1 MIFANP
7 SYFWLFLIFVPLI
20 VWYVMKQK
28 NATPSMLIS
37 TTKAFDKV
45 GTSWKVWLRHFMFV
59 LRLAAIGCVIVI
71 LARPQTRDRWQTE
84 ETEGTDIVLALDVST
99 SMLARD
105 FRPDRFEAAKEVA
118 SKFIA
123 GRETDNIGIVI
134 FSGESFTL
142 VPMTSDKAVLLNYVQ
157 DIKMGMLEDGTAIG
171 DGLATAINRIKG
183 GKAKSKSIILL
194 TDGSNNTG
202 IVAPLTAAEIAR
214 RMGVKVYTIGV
225 GTNGEAEFPIG
236 RNIYGKVEYQLMPV
250 VIDEVTLKK
259 IANTTG
265 GAYFRATDKSTLNDI
280 FNEIDKLE
288 KTKMDVKQFSH
299 TEDNYLPWALALL
312 ALVIVELLARN
323 TILRNIP

>member
-7 SYFWLFLIFVPLI
+7 SYFWLFLIFIPLI

-105 FRPDRFEAAKEVA
+105 FRPDRFEAAKAVA

-202 IVAPLTAAEIAR
+202 IVAPLTAAEISR

-265 GAYFRATDKSTLNDI
+265 GVYFRATDKSTLNDI

>member
-7 SYFWLFLIFVPLI
+7 SYFWLFLIFIPLI

-84 ETEGTDIVLALDVST
+84 ETEGTDIVLALDVYT

-142 VPMTSDKAVLLNYVQ
+142 VPMASDKAVLLNYVQ

>member
-7 SYFWLFLIFVPLI
+7 SYFWLFLIFIPLI
-20 VWYVMKQK
+20 VWYVLKQK

>member
-7 SYFWLFLIFVPLI
+7 SYFWLFLIFIPLI

-105 FRPDRFEAAKEVA
+105 LRPDRFEAAKEVA